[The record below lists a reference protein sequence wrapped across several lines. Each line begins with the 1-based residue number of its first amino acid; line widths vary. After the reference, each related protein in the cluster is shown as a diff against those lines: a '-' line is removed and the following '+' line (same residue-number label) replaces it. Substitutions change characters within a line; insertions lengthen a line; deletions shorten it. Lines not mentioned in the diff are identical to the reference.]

1 MAEDPT
7 GSGLGGS
14 TGASASGGASAP
26 APVGGSSG
34 GGAQAGA
41 TGQGAGGGTGT
52 VSGTSPNGGAS
63 GLVGLYVGAF
73 PVHPHLDDPTG
84 GYLSAY
90 AAVDH
95 THPSSTS
102 AVYTFSTQTGMTDPG
117 SGHLRAN
124 TGVLSTATTLDI
136 STTTTGGTQG
146 PPVSGVLQAGD
157 RLYVQ
162 DRDDNTRWTRYDVAG
177 AATPGGTYNLLP
189 VTVTASSGVAIA
201 NNQNV
206 ELVVTLAG
214 SSGSG
219 GGTGGGATLPHT
231 HTDDTSGAV
240 VDYVRLVVSA
250 TAPASPASP
259 SDALWLNPTEAA

>member
-14 TGASASGGASAP
+14 TGTTASGGASSLAP
-26 APVGGSSG
+26 G
-34 GGAQAGA
+34 GGASGTGAAAGA
-41 TGQGAGGGTGT
+41 TGQGTAGGTGT

-63 GLVGLYVGAF
+63 GLVGLYAGPL

-84 GYLSAY
+84 GYLDAY

-95 THPSSTS
+95 SHPSSTS
-102 AVYTFSTQTGMTDPG
+102 AVYTFSTQTGMVDPG
-117 SGHLRAN
+117 SGHLRSN
-124 TGVLSTATTLDI
+124 TGVLSTATTLDL
-136 STTTTGGTQG
+136 STTTAGGTEG
-146 PPVSGVLQAGD
+146 PPVSGVLQPGD

-162 DRDDNTRWTRYDVAG
+162 DRNDNTRWTRYDVAG

-189 VTVTASSGVAIA
+189 VTVTATAGVAIA
-201 NNQNV
+201 NNQQI

-250 TAPASPASP
+250 TVPASPTSP